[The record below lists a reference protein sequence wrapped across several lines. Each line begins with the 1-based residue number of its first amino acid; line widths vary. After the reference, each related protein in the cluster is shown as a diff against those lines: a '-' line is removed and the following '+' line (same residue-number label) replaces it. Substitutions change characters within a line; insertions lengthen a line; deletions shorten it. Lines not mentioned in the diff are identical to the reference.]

1 MEIIPAVDIRNGR
14 CVQLYQGDYDRE
26 TIFSEDP
33 EEVAKKWVDLGANRL
48 HIVDL
53 DGAREGEPVNIEIIS
68 KMISSTLVPVQIGG
82 GVRSLEVAERLI
94 NIGADRVMI
103 GTVAVKQPELVEQIC
118 SVISPESVVISVDTR
133 NGYLASD
140 GWTNTS
146 NLTTSNLVS
155 RLSQLGAVRF
165 MHTDIDRDG
174 TLTGPN
180 FSAIKTMLASKAK
193 KLLVAGG
200 ISTIE
205 HLVQLSQLDVEGAIL
220 GTSIYTGRIDF
231 HKAISVIREY
241 A

>member
-48 HIVDL
+48 HVVDL

-174 TLTGPN
+174 TLTEPN

>member
-48 HIVDL
+48 HVVDL
-53 DGAREGEPVNIEIIS
+53 DGARAGEPVNIEIIS

-118 SVISPESVVISVDTR
+118 SVISPESVVISVDAR

-155 RLSQLGAVRF
+155 RLSKLGAVRF

-174 TLTGPN
+174 TLTEPN

-205 HLVQLSQLDVEGAIL
+205 HLVQLSQLDVAGAIL

>member
-1 MEIIPAVDIRNGR
+1 MEIIPAVDIKGSR

-33 EEVAKKWVDLGANRL
+33 VEIAAKWVDLGASRL
-48 HIVDL
+48 HVVDL
-53 DGAREGEPVNIEIIS
+53 DGAREGKLVNIGIIS
-68 KMISSTLVPVQIGG
+68 KIISSSSVPVQIGG
-82 GVRSLEVAERLI
+82 GIRSLEIAENLVSL
-94 NIGADRVMI
+94 GADRVMI

-118 SVISPESVVISVDTR
+118 SVITPEYVVISVDAR

-146 NLTTSNLVS
+146 NLTTTQLVS
-155 RLSQLGAVRF
+155 RLSKLGAVRF

-180 FSAIKTMLASKAK
+180 FNAIKTMLSSKAK
-193 KLLVAGG
+193 SLLVAGG
-200 ISTIE
+200 ISTIQ
-205 HLVQLSQLDVEGAIL
+205 HLVQLSKLGVEGTIL

-231 HKAISVIREY
+231 QKAINEIKKN